1 MRKGT
6 ATKFVVGRPKRIK
19 NQNQQPKIGTS
30 FPHLSIKISNSVS
43 SITSKTTRKTFT
55 VNDAID
61 LIEDDFDGNWV
72 STTNLHPDSDEDS
85 GDEGQHLQ
93 KNQLLADCELVFQ
106 AVDSGTTLIDS
117 NTVNDNQTTVASS
130 STESTSTESTKG
142 KPTKAKKPDPS
153 KWKWTLGDDLDGELY
168 GKLTGL
174 SQGPMFYWMGW
185 MGQIRS
191 LSLSFFLMKLL

>member
-61 LIEDDFDGNWV
+61 LIEDDFNGNWV
-72 STTNLHPDSDEDS
+72 SATLFTAPPNLHPDSDEDS

-142 KPTKAKKPDPS
+142 RPTKAKKPDPS

-168 GKLTGL
+168 GKVTGFEP
-174 SQGPMFYWMGW
+174 GPNV
-185 MGQIRS
+185 
-191 LSLSFFLMKLL
+191 LLDGVDGADPVA